1 MLAAERKQRIREIIL
16 EKKSASVAAL
26 AKLFS
31 VTDETIRRDLK
42 YLEKEGVLIRTY
54 GGAFIQSGVENLVD
68 AEIRKMPTSRK
79 RRRSPRSASNSSAMA
94 TPSSWTTRPP
104 ATTSHAPSQTCT

>member
-16 EKKSASVAAL
+16 EKKSASVASL

-42 YLEKEGVLIRTY
+42 CLEKEGVLIRTY

-68 AEIRKMPTSRK
+68 AEIRKNAYKQEKEEIRIL
-79 RRRSPRSASNSSAMA
+79 NQIL
-94 TPSSWTTRPP
+94 
-104 ATTSHAPSQTCT
+104 HLIVF